1 MTSGSMTKTDRV
13 GELLAITSRLIAC
26 MEREVELL
34 QAMRPQDI
42 GALQLDKTALADAY
56 EAQLRALN
64 AAAEGDEVVS
74 PTLREE
80 LLRATERFQNVL
92 TENVRAIKAVKT
104 AHDRVLRAI
113 VDAVEQKR
121 GRSAGYTAMGAAP
134 GNHRSAAA
142 AAPVSMTV
150 NRQL

>member
-1 MTSGSMTKTDRV
+1 MTKTDRV

-26 MEREVELL
+26 MEREIELL
-34 QAMRPQDI
+34 HAMRPQDI

-56 EAQLRALN
+56 EAHLRALN

-74 PTLREE
+74 QALREE
-80 LLRATERFQNVL
+80 LIQATERFQNVL
-92 TENVRAIKAVKT
+92 TENARALKAVKT

-121 GRSAGYTAMGAAP
+121 GRSAGYTATGAATGAPPGSHRSAGAAP
-134 GNHRSAAA
+134 
-142 AAPVSMTV
+142 PVCMTV
-150 NRQL
+150 NQKL